1 MRMHAVHTPSGLLAF
16 RARAA
21 AHPPEPHGPAGRV
34 VLPSDRDQAAM
45 QAAYRPTGGL
55 ASGDELARLI
65 QDHRCGEL
73 LTLAGLVGA
82 GDIFGFDW
90 HGTFRV
96 PMFQFDLH
104 DLSIRPQLR
113 PVLELLAP
121 VFDGLALAVWF
132 AQPNCWLGGR
142 RPVELLVDDLP
153 AVLQAAATDRHIAT
167 G

>member
-1 MRMHAVHTPSGLLAF
+1 MRMQTVHTPSGLLAF

-21 AHPPEPHGPAGRV
+21 AQEPEPARAAGGIL
-34 VLPSDRDQAAM
+34 LPCDRDQAAM
-45 QAAYRPTGGL
+45 HAVYHRTGGI
-55 ASGDELARLI
+55 ADGDELARLI

-90 HGTFRV
+90 RGSFQV

-104 DLSIRPQLR
+104 DLSIRSQLR
-113 PVLELLAP
+113 PVLDQLAP
-121 VFDGLALAVWF
+121 VFDGLALALWF
-132 AQPNCWLGGR
+132 AQPNCWLDGQ
-142 RPVELLVDDLP
+142 RPVDRFVGDLP
-153 AVLQAAATDRHIAT
+153 AVLQAAGTDRYIAA